1 MVVRTCQHAQPN
13 EISAR
18 NVRILATCVLPCH
31 WRLHFVVPHM
41 MRNEESNGRHV
52 HFIRDGGSHF
62 FFCVLNDDLVN
73 SGCCDCGGLS
83 YVDQGCMCAGVQVV
97 LLERLSGMRDPC
109 FVHAAFSSGG
119 TSGTSVNRAGL
130 GAAGDVLSGR
140 CCHNMTVLVDGTAVL
155 FRRRRR
161 WQLAERNVHIDRV
174 NDHSNVGVAGNT
186 PSARYDH
193 SMTALADGTAVLFG
207 NYDGSSSYTLT
218 VSTTTATWASLS
230 SDGATLVNT
239 TLQMTHFFGAK
250 RVQKNYR

>member
-1 MVVRTCQHAQPN
+1 MEDMC
-13 EISAR
+13 
-18 NVRILATCVLPCH
+18 ILSETVG
-31 WRLHFVVPHM
+31 V
-41 MRNEESNGRHV
+41 
-52 HFIRDGGSHF
+52 I

-119 TSGTSVNRAGL
+119 TSGTSVNWAGL

-174 NDHSNVGVAGNT
+174 NDHSNVSSDGDTRSGRYNHTMIVLAG
-186 PSARYDH
+186 
-193 SMTALADGTAVLFG
+193 GTAILFG
-207 NYDGSSSYTLT
+207 GSDGSSSYNDVRTVT
-218 VSTTTATWASLS
+218 VSAAWPLLSIEASQH
-230 SDGATLVNT
+230 DGACRWHSGPFRRLRYE
-239 TLQMTHFFGAK
+239 LLLL
-250 RVQKNYR
+250 